1 MGQEETTL
9 DESNCNRDYDFYYQ
23 YFQND
28 DSAVS
33 SLCDSGAEAMGI
45 CGSAV
50 VQRLLS
56 ISCIAMCLLSD
67 PPGLFREAVLT
78 RQYST
83 ASGEVQT
90 LSVLDV
96 YQSGAN
102 QWMLCREIHCTA
114 TETINLGSIY

>member
-1 MGQEETTL
+1 MEQKQWVFVAQL
-9 DESNCNRDYDFYYQ
+9 LLFSDFLSNIF
-23 YFQND
+23 
-28 DSAVS
+28 V
-33 SLCDSGAEAMGI
+33 
-45 CGSAV
+45 
-50 VQRLLS
+50 
-56 ISCIAMCLLSD
+56 IAMCLLSD
-67 PPGLFREAVLT
+67 PPGLFCCEAVLT

-90 LSVLDV
+90 LPVLDV